1 MSATDTFLIIVYAA
15 EIAGIAAIG
24 VWMLVKLY
32 RHLDDEEDDQ

>member
-1 MSATDTFLIIVYAA
+1 MSATDAFLIVVYAA

-32 RHLDDEEDDQ
+32 RHVDEDDE